1 LLSGVFKLRNPDQ
14 AVSLYKQTRGEK
26 MKESQGHDYAHAL
39 IQKQSEPGQNSDS
52 SELKAQINR
61 RGFIQGLAALGVI
74 SVVSG
79 SALAGCKPT
88 APGASQPK
96 VEECDVVIVGAGGSG
111 MAAALTAKANGAEKV
126 VILEKELFNGGNT
139 NFSSSGMN
147 ASETKF
153 QKEQGIEDTNV
164 LFVEDTYKG
173 GKEKGQMDL
182 IEHLCDNSAEA
193 IAWLEDINITLDNIT
208 LTAGS
213 SIKRC
218 HRPTDGSAVGK
229 TLVPGLEAA
238 LKADT
243 LTITNQADVKKILV
257 TDGKVTGVE
266 TGDGTV
272 YNAPAVVITTGGFG
286 ANFDMIA
293 EYRPDLKD
301 YVTTNAQGT
310 QGDGMRMAQE
320 IGAELIDMDQIQ
332 IHPTVDQATGALIA
346 EGIRGGGAILVN
358 KDAKRFTDEMQTR
371 DVVSAAELAQPDK
384 FAYVIYDQ
392 QVYDKN
398 PDAANYEKLK
408 LSVKEDSIAKLA
420 ATLGLDAATLEETIA
435 AYNRITTEGATDEF
449 GRTQALVA
457 LDHAPY
463 YACKVAPGIH
473 HCMGGIRIDTSN
485 QVLDAQGKAI
495 VGLFAAGETTGGIHG
510 ANRLGGNAVCDIM
523 VNGRQAGLSAAEYL
537 KK

>member
-1 LLSGVFKLRNPDQ
+1 
-14 AVSLYKQTRGEK
+14 
-26 MKESQGHDYAHAL
+26 MKESKGNDYKRVC
-39 IQKQSEPGQNSDS
+39 IQKQSALEQNPDS
-52 SELKAQINR
+52 SSVKTPIDR
-61 RGFIQGLAALGVI
+61 RRFIQGLAALGVI
-74 SVVSG
+74 SVVSS
-79 SALAGCKPT
+79 SALAGCAPKT
-88 APGASQPK
+88 PGASQPK
-96 VEECDVVIVGAGGSG
+96 TYEYDAVIIGAGGSG
-111 MAAALTAKANGAEKV
+111 MAAALTAKAGGVKNL

-153 QKEQGIEDTNV
+153 QEEQGVEDSNE
-164 LFVEDTYKG
+164 LFIEDTYKG
-173 GKEKGQMDL
+173 GKEKGQMEL

-193 IAWLEDINITLDNIT
+193 IEWLESINITLDNIT

-238 LKADT
+238 LKVDDI
-243 LTITNQADVKKILV
+243 TIVNQANVTKIIV
-257 TDGKVTGVE
+257 ADGKVTGVE
-266 TGDGTV
+266 TSDGIM
-272 YNAPAVVITTGGFG
+272 YKSPAVVVTTGGFG

-310 QGDGMRMAQE
+310 QGDGMRMAQAV
-320 IGAELIDMDQIQ
+320 GAELIDMDQIQ

-358 KDAKRFTDEMQTR
+358 KAGKRFTDEMQTR

-384 FAYVIYDQ
+384 FAYVVYDQ

-408 LSVKEDSIAKLA
+408 LSIKADTLAKLA
-420 ATLGLDAATLEETIA
+420 ETLGLDATALEETVA
-435 AYNRITTEGATDEF
+435 AYNRDTTEGAADEF
-449 GRTQALVA
+449 ERTQALVT

-473 HCMGGIRIDTSN
+473 HCMGGIRIDTRN
-485 QVLDAQGKAI
+485 QVLNAQGKAI
-495 VGLFAAGETTGGIHG
+495 LGLFAAGETTGGIHG

-523 VNGRQAGLSAAEYL
+523 VNGRQAGRSATEYL
-537 KK
+537 AG